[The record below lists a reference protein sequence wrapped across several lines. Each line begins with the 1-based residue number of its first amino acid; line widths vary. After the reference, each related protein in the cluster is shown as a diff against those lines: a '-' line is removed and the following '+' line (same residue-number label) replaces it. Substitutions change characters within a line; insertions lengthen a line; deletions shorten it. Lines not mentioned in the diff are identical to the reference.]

1 MVSRAHRRG
10 AAQDSGLREQRYH
23 AEPGGR
29 RIEYAHAWPHR
40 TVGRRGLGRS
50 FREPASPEAHSRT
63 RQAAMIDLFIKGTNE
78 LLGSIT
84 ETELQYLEDSL
95 EETSDEDRDYFVD
108 QATIDLLADGRATD
122 H

>member
-1 MVSRAHRRG
+1 
-10 AAQDSGLREQRYH
+10 
-23 AEPGGR
+23 
-29 RIEYAHAWPHR
+29 
-40 TVGRRGLGRS
+40 
-50 FREPASPEAHSRT
+50 
-63 RQAAMIDLFIKGTNE
+63 MIDLYIKGTTE

-122 H
+122 HLVHLLKKAVGSGEGVEIEWKKR

>member
-1 MVSRAHRRG
+1 
-10 AAQDSGLREQRYH
+10 
-23 AEPGGR
+23 
-29 RIEYAHAWPHR
+29 
-40 TVGRRGLGRS
+40 
-50 FREPASPEAHSRT
+50 
-63 RQAAMIDLFIKGTNE
+63 MIDLYIKGTNQ

-122 H
+122 HLVHLLKKAVGSGGGVEIEWKKR

>member
-1 MVSRAHRRG
+1 
-10 AAQDSGLREQRYH
+10 
-23 AEPGGR
+23 
-29 RIEYAHAWPHR
+29 
-40 TVGRRGLGRS
+40 
-50 FREPASPEAHSRT
+50 
-63 RQAAMIDLFIKGTNE
+63 MIDLYIKGTNE

-122 H
+122 HLVHLLKKAVGSGEGVEIEWKKR

>member
-1 MVSRAHRRG
+1 
-10 AAQDSGLREQRYH
+10 
-23 AEPGGR
+23 
-29 RIEYAHAWPHR
+29 
-40 TVGRRGLGRS
+40 
-50 FREPASPEAHSRT
+50 
-63 RQAAMIDLFIKGTNE
+63 MIDLYVKGTNE

-122 H
+122 HLVHLLQKAVGSGEGVEIEWKKR